1 LNPFNFVSFITL
13 TPTGESDPGGSASKS
28 RATPDEVAE
37 AEGPTATEAS
47 VSITTEEDLNGSAES
62 VVAATEISSVSAISD
77 GDGTNQKSSKTPARW
92 FSPFLLTWAVVG
104 RHTNQPASFLQIA
117 ESHTPVPKLSAPAV
131 SVASAESVR
140 SPAASTSETSSTP
153 HGLHGDKGATAAA
166 LHKQAMEMN
175 VTAKVIATTLAQNS
189 KRRAQ
194 DELVSDIET
203 ELERP
208 NLTAQARES
217 LEEELRQVKKQRR
230 ELLKKQAEFS

>member
-1 LNPFNFVSFITL
+1 
-13 TPTGESDPGGSASKS
+13 
-28 RATPDEVAE
+28 
-37 AEGPTATEAS
+37 
-47 VSITTEEDLNGSAES
+47 
-62 VVAATEISSVSAISD
+62 
-77 GDGTNQKSSKTPARW
+77 
-92 FSPFLLTWAVVG
+92 
-104 RHTNQPASFLQIA
+104 
-117 ESHTPVPKLSAPAV
+117 
-131 SVASAESVR
+131 
-140 SPAASTSETSSTP
+140 
-153 HGLHGDKGATAAA
+153 
-166 LHKQAMEMN
+166 MEMN